1 MTKKEFLIP
10 MKILTSAFSKETTN
24 EQLSVWYEFVKDET
38 KENFEKAIR
47 RIVTSKKYFPSI
59 AEVREEIALLKN
71 SDLQLDANEEWQEV
85 LKAIRKYDLYD
96 GEKAISTLKPYTQK
110 IVKMIGWYRICSS
123 QEIIW
128 EKKEF
133 IKLFNEGLGKSKV
146 IEQMGEA
153 LTYKEQALLEEKE
166 IDKEN
171 LLEMEN

>member
-10 MKILTSAFSKETTN
+10 MKILTSAFSKETTH